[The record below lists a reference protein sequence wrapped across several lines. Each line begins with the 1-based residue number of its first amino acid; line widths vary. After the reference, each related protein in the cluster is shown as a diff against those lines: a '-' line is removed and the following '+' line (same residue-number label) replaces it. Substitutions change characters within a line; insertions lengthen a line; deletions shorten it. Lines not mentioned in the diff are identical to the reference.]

1 MRRTKIVATLSDLN
15 SDIAFIQVLFD
26 AGINVARLN
35 TAHLDLESSKKLI
48 ENIRAV
54 SDNIAILIDTKGPE
68 IRTCSMQKELLVY
81 EGQELTFSY
90 AYSSDRNIDVCVNHS
105 KFVSELQPGNRILMD
120 DGAIA
125 FTVTE
130 KHDDYLTC
138 KVENS
143 GIIKNNKSI
152 NVPGVV
158 TDLPTLSE
166 KDKRFIQ
173 FAAENN
179 IDFIAHSFVRNK
191 EDVLEVQKLLDN
203 YKSPIKI
210 IAKIENMDGVV
221 NIDEIMEHSYGI
233 MIARGDL
240 GIEIPPEEIP
250 IVQRTLIH
258 KAILHKKP
266 VIVATQM
273 LHSMINHPRPT
284 RAEVNDVA
292 SAVYSGADA
301 VMLSGE
307 TSIGKYPV
315 EAVKTMDRIARK
327 VEPDRNKYFEMILP
341 PVKNE
346 IPAYLAQA
354 AIRSASD
361 LNPRAIITSTTTG
374 KTARY
379 LAAYR
384 TEIPVYARCHYMHVV
399 RELALSYGIFPS
411 FGELKKNRLKIQNAA
426 IQALLNDNTIQLN
439 DLIIYVGGRFGKD
452 SEASYMDISTAL
464 KLLESTDQKYN
475 KGEISENQ

>member
-1 MRRTKIVATLSDLN
+1 
-15 SDIAFIQVLFD
+15 
-26 AGINVARLN
+26 
-35 TAHLDLESSKKLI
+35 
-48 ENIRAV
+48 
-54 SDNIAILIDTKGPE
+54 
-68 IRTCSMQKELLVY
+68 
-81 EGQELTFSY
+81 
-90 AYSSDRNIDVCVNHS
+90 
-105 KFVSELQPGNRILMD
+105 
-120 DGAIA
+120 
-125 FTVTE
+125 
-130 KHDDYLTC
+130 
-138 KVENS
+138 
-143 GIIKNNKSI
+143 
-152 NVPGVV
+152 
-158 TDLPTLSE
+158 
-166 KDKRFIQ
+166 
-173 FAAENN
+173 
-179 IDFIAHSFVRNK
+179 
-191 EDVLEVQKLLDN
+191 
-203 YKSPIKI
+203 
-210 IAKIENMDGVV
+210 
-221 NIDEIMEHSYGI
+221 
-233 MIARGDL
+233 
-240 GIEIPPEEIP
+240 
-250 IVQRTLIH
+250 
-258 KAILHKKP
+258 
-266 VIVATQM
+266 
-273 LHSMINHPRPT
+273 
-284 RAEVNDVA
+284 
-292 SAVYSGADA
+292 
-301 VMLSGE
+301 
-307 TSIGKYPV
+307 
-315 EAVKTMDRIARK
+315 MDRIARK